1 MADGKSRLEGMTPG
15 DLAEVLEKRLRDEI
29 GAIRDPEIRREAE
42 HRLHETV
49 DQLRSAS
56 ADQEVIEKGP
66 LAFFRDLRRRR
77 REQAASRRRKRMGYG
92 LHVDEFGF
100 DRAYWR
106 SVEPFFRYLYESYWR
121 IETSGLENVP
131 IEGRG
136 ILVAN
141 HSGLLP
147 WDSIM
152 LREAVQ
158 VEHPAQRHV
167 RPLIEDF
174 AYTMPFLGPFLLR
187 IGIARADRQNAER
200 LLAADKLIATFP
212 EGIKGI
218 TKLFRDRYQLQRF
231 GRGGT
236 IRLAVRTKSP
246 IIPTA
251 IIGGEEIYP
260 ILAEAKMV
268 GGFLGL
274 PKLPIT
280 PTFPFLGLLGLVPLP
295 SKWYIR
301 FGTPIDLSHLGEE
314 DLKDDILV
322 NRLNED
328 VRAQAQT
335 MVHDLLRS
343 RRSAWVG

>member
-1 MADGKSRLEGMTPG
+1 MTPG
-15 DLAEVLEKRLRDEI
+15 DLAEALEDRLREEL

-42 HRLHETV
+42 QRLAHTV
-49 DQLRSAS
+49 NRLRSAS
-56 ADQEVIEKGP
+56 ADQEIVEKGP

-77 REQAASRRRKRMGYG
+77 REQAASRRRKRTGYG

-106 SVEPFFRYLYESYWR
+106 SVEPFFNYLYSNYWR
-121 IETSGLENVP
+121 IECTGVENVP

-136 ILVAN
+136 IIVAN

-147 WDSIM
+147 WDSVM

-158 VEHPAQRHV
+158 VEHSAQRHV

-174 AYTMPFLGPFLLR
+174 AYTMPFLGPFLLK

-212 EGIKGI
+212 EGVKGI

-260 ILAEAKMV
+260 ILAETEVV

-274 PKLPIT
+274 PKVPLT
-280 PTFPFLGLLGLVPLP
+280 PTFPLLGPLGLVPLP

-322 NRLNED
+322 NRLNEE
-328 VRAQAQT
+328 VRAQVQS
-335 MVHDLLRS
+335 MVHDLLRI
-343 RRSAWVG
+343 RRSAWMG